1 MSIALK
7 PKEEPNGNISQVF
20 NLNNFY
26 KSNDYASKS
35 DLLSYANL
43 YTANFFQYLNTF
55 TSGLNFAGSI
65 NGISDLVFSYIQYLP
80 NIISD
85 IRNINYDEINDSTI
99 INGNSWFE
107 TSSINTNLNIGNQL
121 NVTNILTQEMLSN
134 TIQVNE
140 LNCRNLKLNNRV
152 FNEIIGFL
160 YINSIS
166 LPLQK
171 SNLINN
177 FNITPINTMYFTIK
191 NGYRIDIVN
200 VNNNILFSYTNT
212 SDDFIYYQQ
221 IPYNSNMIKINIYN
235 SLNVIII

>member
-1 MSIALK
+1 MSISLK

-85 IRNINYDEINDSTI
+85 IRNISYDEINDSTNI
-99 INGNSWFE
+99 TGNTYFE

-152 FNEIIGFL
+152 FNEIIVFL

-177 FNITPINTMYFTIK
+177 FNITPINTMYFTVK
-191 NGYRIDIVN
+191 NGYRIDIVD

-212 SDDFIYYQQ
+212 SEDFIYYQQ
-221 IPYNSNMIKINIYN
+221 IPYNSNMNRINIYN
-235 SLNVIII
+235 YLNVII

>member
-1 MSIALK
+1 MSINLK

-55 TSGLNFAGSI
+55 TNGLNFYGSI
-65 NGISDLVFSYIQYLP
+65 NNISSEIFSYIAYIP

-85 IRNINYDEINDSTI
+85 IRNISYDEINDSTNI
-99 INGNSWFE
+99 TGSSWFE

-121 NVTNILTQEMLSN
+121 NVTNILTQEVLSN

-140 LNCRNLKLNNRV
+140 LNCRNLKLNNHV
-152 FNEIIGFL
+152 FNEIIVFL

-177 FNITPINTMYFTIK
+177 FNISSINTMYFTIK
-191 NGYRIDIVN
+191 NNYRFDIVDI
-200 VNNNILFSYTNT
+200 NNNILFSYTNT

-235 SLNVIII
+235 YLNVII